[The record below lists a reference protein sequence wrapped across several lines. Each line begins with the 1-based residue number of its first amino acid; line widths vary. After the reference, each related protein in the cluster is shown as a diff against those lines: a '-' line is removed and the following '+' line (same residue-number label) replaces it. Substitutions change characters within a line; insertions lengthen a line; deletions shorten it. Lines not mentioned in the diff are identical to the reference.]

1 MMATATDRMPPIAP
15 DAMSSEQR
23 RHAEAIMRGPRGALY
38 GPFVPLL
45 RSPQLMDRVQ
55 RVGEYLRYHS
65 AIGNTLS
72 ELVILITARQWN
84 QTVEWAIHE
93 PIARKA
99 GISPGLIR
107 AIADGQEPH
116 ETSGDERIVYDFCS
130 ELHRTRS
137 VSDTTYGRALA
148 RFGEAGVIDITG
160 LSGYYTLLAMVM
172 NVARTPQPPDTE
184 PAQIP
189 LPE

>member
-1 MMATATDRMPPIAP
+1 MATETDRMPPIAL
-15 DAMSSEQR
+15 DAMSPEQR
-23 RHAEAIMRGPRGALY
+23 RHAEAIMCGPRGALY

-72 ELVILITARQWN
+72 ELVILITAKQWN
-84 QTVEWAIHE
+84 QTVEWTFHE

-99 GISPGLIR
+99 GISPDLIR
-107 AIADGQEPH
+107 AIADGQEPA
-116 ETSGDERIVYDFCS
+116 EISGDERIVYEFCS
-130 ELHRTRS
+130 ELHRTRT
-137 VSDTTYGRALA
+137 VGDATYGRALA
-148 RFGEAGVIDITG
+148 RFGEAGVIDIIG

>member
-1 MMATATDRMPPIAP
+1 MPTETDRMPPIAL
-15 DAMSSEQR
+15 DAMSPEQR

-45 RSPQLMDRVQ
+45 RSPELMDRVQ
-55 RVGEYLRYHS
+55 RVGEYLRYNS

-72 ELVILITARQWN
+72 ELVILITAKQWN
-84 QTVEWAIHE
+84 QTVEWAFHE

-99 GISPGLIR
+99 GISADLIR
-107 AIADGQEPH
+107 AIADGREP
-116 ETSGDERIVYDFCS
+116 SAIGDDERIVYDFCS
-130 ELHRTRS
+130 ELHRTRT
-137 VSDTTYGRALA
+137 VSDASYSRALA
-148 RFGEAGVIDITG
+148 RFGEAGVIDIIG

-172 NVARTPQPPDTE
+172 NVAHTPQPPDTE

-189 LPE
+189 LPK